1 MSGHS
6 KWAKIKRGKA
16 AEDAKRGAIF
26 TKLGNS
32 IAIAARRGGDP
43 DLNPG
48 LALAIEKAKQA
59 NMPNANVERSIKRG
73 TGELGGEMINEYTY
87 EGYGPGGIAV
97 IVEAAS
103 DNKNRI
109 TTDVRTAFSKNGGN
123 MAETG
128 AVAFQ
133 FSRKGVIRLA
143 VAGDM
148 DEAILSVLE
157 AGAEDAFEADGE
169 LIVYTDMKQLHAIS
183 DQLAKQDLKV
193 LDADLQYVP
202 NDSMMIED
210 ETTAKK
216 ALKLMDALE
225 DIDDVTNTYTNF
237 DIADE
242 IAEKL

>member
-1 MSGHS
+1 MAGHS

-16 AEDAKRGAIF
+16 AEDAKRGAVF

-43 DLNPG
+43 GLNPA
-48 LALAIEKAKQA
+48 LALAIDKAKQA
-59 NMPNANVERSIKRG
+59 NMPNANIERSIKRG
-73 TGELGGEMINEYTY
+73 TGELGGDVINEYTY

-133 FSRKGVIRLA
+133 FSRKGVIHL
-143 VAGDM
+143 GTSG
-148 DEAILSVLE
+148 DEAILNVLD
-157 AGAEDAFEADGE
+157 AGAEDAFESDGE
-169 LIVYTDMKQLHAIS
+169 LIVYTDMKQLHEIS
-183 DQLAKQDLKV
+183 NTLSAQGLKV
-193 LDADLQYVP
+193 LDADLQYIP
-202 NDSMMIED
+202 NESIVIEN

-216 ALKLMDALE
+216 ALKLLDALE
-225 DIDDVTNTYTNF
+225 DIDDVTNIYTNF

-242 IAEKL
+242 IADKL